1 MTIAIQCA
9 DLDAE
14 RIDGT
19 RVYIRELL
27 NRFGFVAPDERFLL
41 WHRGFFN
48 PQLEPKHFPNYTVK
62 ALPFPFYWTQTRFAF
77 ELLRVRPERLWMP
90 MQAIPFVRPRGMETV
105 VTIHDLAFRKF
116 PEHFPKKDLRRLLF
130 FTDQAILKSDRIVA
144 VSESTKRDIL
154 AYYPNIL
161 EEKVKVVYHGWG
173 SEPRNVKH
181 VATEEKG
188 ATRDLRYTLHATR
201 YILYIGA
208 IQPRKNLERLIRAFE
223 LLKKDSRFG
232 DVKLVLAGER
242 AWLWENIVRAAQT
255 SEQKDAIV
263 LTGPV
268 SFAERETLY
277 QNASVFAFPSLYE
290 GFGLPILEAFGHGV
304 PVVCSNNSS
313 LPEVGGDAALYCDP
327 MHAEDIADKIRTV
340 LENGEARARCI
351 ANGHKH
357 LKRFSWE
364 RCAKETLR
372 VICNAGNKSFD
383 APSDLI

>member
-27 NRFGFVAPDERFLL
+27 NRFGSVAPDERFLL
-41 WHRGFFN
+41 WHRGVFN
-48 PQLEPKHFPNYTVK
+48 PQLEPKHFPNYVVK
-62 ALPFPFYWTQTRFAF
+62 ALPFPFYWTQIRFAF

-90 MQAIPFVRPRGMETV
+90 MQAIPFVRPKGMETV

-116 PEHFPKKDLRRLLF
+116 PEHFPKKDLRRLSF
-130 FTDQAILKSDRIVA
+130 FTDRAILKSDRIIA

-154 AYYPNIL
+154 AYYPNIR

-173 SEPRNVKH
+173 SGALSVKR
-181 VATEEKG
+181 VATEEKN
-188 ATRDLRYTLHATR
+188 ASKDSRYTLHATR

-327 MHAEDIADKIRTV
+327 LSEESVARSLAIALEDKDIRT
-340 LENGEARARCI
+340 RCI
-351 ANGHKH
+351 SRGHEQLAN
-357 LKRFSWE
+357 FSWDI
-364 RCAKETLR
+364 CARQTMDWIR
-372 VICNAGNKSFD
+372 G
-383 APSDLI
+383 